1 MSNCTRLLFC
11 LAYGLTGLASG
22 SAPVLVSTGADGLPG
37 AEDSGRVRVP
47 WNAEERLVPSPVTD
61 EGGVVFLSLARL
73 VADEDLDVLADPYA
87 RAAAGAVTRLA
98 ASSPF
103 ASGNC
108 TQVSTD
114 RSGTVGYYCREV
126 HNASELTQ
134 VYRGPWDDAVA
145 LGLRSRVLGAQL
157 AADGDHALLSIDV
170 DGVVEV
176 YLQTFSDT
184 GLDEALL
191 TEGFDQSC
199 TGAAISGDGAAVVL
213 SSASVLEIPGGDP
226 DTNGVADIFL
236 LNTVTGDW
244 ERITRR
250 LNTASGYHGAFQ
262 PALSRNGERVCFDSA
277 DGNFVAGDTNAVS
290 DVFVWEGGETALV
303 SRAWHGGSA
312 DGPSWG
318 AWVSED
324 GRFVAFLS
332 LATDL
337 VPDTAPPAGA
347 PAQVYVADRDTGR
360 IVCVSRA
367 ADGTFADE
375 TCAVPAL
382 SPSGRYVTFATAS
395 GVLVDGYEGGTWQVY
410 RVDRGASYANHPP
423 ETETFY
429 ASGPKGEPVA
439 VGLQVSDRDGD
450 VLSITVVTAP
460 TKGALQVDGA
470 PVEAGL
476 SYPASSLPW
485 SYVPD
490 SDLPQDDSFVF
501 RASDGVDE
509 SDATS
514 ALIRLVEPN
523 QGTVARISLVH
534 STTEA
539 VEESYPFAFP
549 GLAAAKNGRWVAFTS
564 SAALDGA
571 DTDPGVDLYL
581 TDWGLGD
588 MRLVSSG
595 TNGFSGAGRCAMT
608 PDGAGLVYYCQERG
622 ALVWHE
628 VASGREETAVSL
640 TAAPVAGPVVSDDGQ
655 VLVYS
660 DDGQVYWLRRENGT
674 PVLLSRAPDGTPG
687 DGESAAVDVSGD
699 GGCVVFSSTAANL
712 VPDAGGS
719 RESAVYVAFVAEG
732 ELALVAD
739 SGAVNPRLSNG
750 ARYLTYANVAGVQ
763 FLDRVT
769 GTAVQVAA
777 GAVAPALSADGRF
790 VSYVL
795 PAGGAAQVYRWN
807 RITGEHVLVSHAAG
821 AEADGISY
829 GPVVAAD
836 GTRVVFASDASDL
849 VPDDTNGVRDVFVN
863 DFGSRENAVPVA
875 WDSEFAVDEDTR
887 TDAIELV
894 CTDADGDDVVVEI
907 SEGPGHAEVFE
918 LLPVREGQGAWRVRY
933 RALPDYAGT
942 DSFRFRCRDA
952 VGVSN
957 EARVTVNVIE
967 VNDEPVLS
975 PVPDQ
980 QLAEGE
986 VLTLQFEAYDPDTE
1000 NAQAP
1005 DVLTFARVNGPGS
1018 VSTPGEYRFAP
1029 GYDTVMPESAPVEF
1043 TVEVEVSD
1051 GRGGRDTV
1059 TFTVTVEDRNAPPEV
1074 TDLTIAGA
1082 AAGLDTRDDLVPA
1095 YVFTD
1100 VDGDAEG
1107 ASLVRWEWRETEAS
1121 AFLVYEGDI
1130 LPGGGVS
1137 GAVTER
1143 DQQWR
1148 FSVLPVDER
1157 GEQGVER
1164 TSAVFEIAN
1173 ALPGMWL
1180 VAGSPLQTLEDT
1192 SLEFVVRAV
1201 DADGDGLTLGVASAA
1216 ANGRVTGGGEADGE
1230 WTLTYAPDR
1239 DYATEPGEYEVFVLR
1254 AEDGF
1259 GGRTDLTVQV
1269 SVTPVNDPPEIEVLA
1284 SPRVSDGSAL
1294 VAPGQTFRVVDVDSP
1309 ESSLQLRIPAGGLP
1323 QKGVVRTALGQE
1335 PTVDTVLADADFPL
1349 VYTPNAG
1356 ELGLD
1361 RVVLQA
1367 DDGDAVSEPA
1377 TVWFQL
1383 EYGELVL
1390 DLVPGWNLVG
1400 VALDLDTPEAA
1411 VAFARTETPGATW
1424 TVGPVW
1430 GWSADRQQYVRA
1442 ERLRPGHG
1450 YWVYCD
1456 DVPAEGLRLRGALP
1470 GESSVNL
1477 VPGWNLVSGTGHGG
1491 RTEEL
1496 EEGLH
1501 GRVWWAADG
1510 GYRTSSAVWVRRG
1523 GGVWV
1528 HASETRALDLFLV
1541 PGLTE

>member
-509 SDATS
+509 FGAQHHGGCRGVLSLCVPRPGCCKERALGRVHQLSGTGWRGHGSGSGFVSDGLGIGRHAS
-514 ALIRLVEPN
+514 GQFRHQWI
-523 QGTVARISLVH
+523 QWCGTVRDDSGRRRPGLLLPGTG
-534 STTEA
+534 S
-539 VEESYPFAFP
+539 P
-549 GLAAAKNGRWVAFTS
+549 GLARG
-564 SAALDGA
+564 
-571 DTDPGVDLYL
+571 
-581 TDWGLGD
+581 GLGARGD
-588 MRLVSSG
+588 R
-595 TNGFSGAGRCAMT
+595 GF
-608 PDGAGLVYYCQERG
+608 
-622 ALVWHE
+622 
-628 VASGREETAVSL
+628 
-640 TAAPVAGPVVSDDGQ
+640 
-655 VLVYS
+655 
-660 DDGQVYWLRRENGT
+660 
-674 PVLLSRAPDGTPG
+674 
-687 DGESAAVDVSGD
+687 
-699 GGCVVFSSTAANL
+699 
-712 VPDAGGS
+712 
-719 RESAVYVAFVAEG
+719 
-732 ELALVAD
+732 AD
-739 SGAVNPRLSNG
+739 SGTRGRPGGVRRRPGPGLQR
-750 ARYLTYANVAGVQ
+750 RRAGV
-763 FLDRVT
+763 L
-769 GTAVQVAA
+769 
-777 GAVAPALSADGRF
+777 
-790 VSYVL
+790 
-795 PAGGAAQVYRWN
+795 
-807 RITGEHVLVSHAAG
+807 
-821 AEADGISY
+821 
-829 GPVVAAD
+829 
-836 GTRVVFASDASDL
+836 
-849 VPDDTNGVRDVFVN
+849 
-863 DFGSRENAVPVA
+863 
-875 WDSEFAVDEDTR
+875 
-887 TDAIELV
+887 
-894 CTDADGDDVVVEI
+894 
-907 SEGPGHAEVFE
+907 
-918 LLPVREGQGAWRVRY
+918 
-933 RALPDYAGT
+933 
-942 DSFRFRCRDA
+942 
-952 VGVSN
+952 
-957 EARVTVNVIE
+957 
-967 VNDEPVLS
+967 
-975 PVPDQ
+975 
-980 QLAEGE
+980 
-986 VLTLQFEAYDPDTE
+986 
-1000 NAQAP
+1000 
-1005 DVLTFARVNGPGS
+1005 
-1018 VSTPGEYRFAP
+1018 
-1029 GYDTVMPESAPVEF
+1029 
-1043 TVEVEVSD
+1043 
-1051 GRGGRDTV
+1051 
-1059 TFTVTVEDRNAPPEV
+1059 
-1074 TDLTIAGA
+1074 A
-1082 AAGLDTRDDLVPA
+1082 AA
-1095 YVFTD
+1095 
-1100 VDGDAEG
+1100 
-1107 ASLVRWEWRETEAS
+1107 
-1121 AFLVYEGDI
+1121 
-1130 LPGGGVS
+1130 
-1137 GAVTER
+1137 
-1143 DQQWR
+1143 
-1148 FSVLPVDER
+1148 
-1157 GEQGVER
+1157 
-1164 TSAVFEIAN
+1164 
-1173 ALPGMWL
+1173 
-1180 VAGSPLQTLEDT
+1180 
-1192 SLEFVVRAV
+1192 
-1201 DADGDGLTLGVASAA
+1201 
-1216 ANGRVTGGGEADGE
+1216 
-1230 WTLTYAPDR
+1230 
-1239 DYATEPGEYEVFVLR
+1239 
-1254 AEDGF
+1254 
-1259 GGRTDLTVQV
+1259 
-1269 SVTPVNDPPEIEVLA
+1269 
-1284 SPRVSDGSAL
+1284 
-1294 VAPGQTFRVVDVDSP
+1294 
-1309 ESSLQLRIPAGGLP
+1309 
-1323 QKGVVRTALGQE
+1323 
-1335 PTVDTVLADADFPL
+1335 
-1349 VYTPNAG
+1349 
-1356 ELGLD
+1356 
-1361 RVVLQA
+1361 
-1367 DDGDAVSEPA
+1367 
-1377 TVWFQL
+1377 
-1383 EYGELVL
+1383 
-1390 DLVPGWNLVG
+1390 
-1400 VALDLDTPEAA
+1400 
-1411 VAFARTETPGATW
+1411 
-1424 TVGPVW
+1424 
-1430 GWSADRQQYVRA
+1430 
-1442 ERLRPGHG
+1442 
-1450 YWVYCD
+1450 
-1456 DVPAEGLRLRGALP
+1456 
-1470 GESSVNL
+1470 
-1477 VPGWNLVSGTGHGG
+1477 
-1491 RTEEL
+1491 
-1496 EEGLH
+1496 
-1501 GRVWWAADG
+1501 
-1510 GYRTSSAVWVRRG
+1510 
-1523 GGVWV
+1523 
-1528 HASETRALDLFLV
+1528 
-1541 PGLTE
+1541 